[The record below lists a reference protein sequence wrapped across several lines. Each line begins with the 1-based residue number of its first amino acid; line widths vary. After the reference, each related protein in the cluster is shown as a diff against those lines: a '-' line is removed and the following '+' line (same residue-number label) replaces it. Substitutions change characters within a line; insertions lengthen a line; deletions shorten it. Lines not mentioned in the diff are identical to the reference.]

1 MKKTVSAILVCVL
14 LVGTMLTLAS
24 CGLSGTYENGT
35 TKITFKGKTVTI
47 VDEVTIL
54 GATVSKTYEAEYE
67 IVDGDE
73 GKTIVFTYAEGADE
87 HLALNGE
94 KDFSQGEED
103 GVKYIKIGILKYNKA
118 D

>member
-1 MKKTVSAILVCVL
+1 MKKIVSAILVCVL

-73 GKTIVFTYAEGADE
+73 GKTIVFTYAEGADK
-87 HLALNGE
+87 HITLNGE
-94 KDFSQGEED
+94 KNFSQGEED
-103 GVKYIKIGILKYNKA
+103 GVKYIKIAGAKYKKV